1 MSQPKLGLIIRWLD
15 TPSMIMLMVGPN
27 RILTV
32 EAKAYWL
39 DFWGKIKITRN
50 YLEKQLV
57 MNLPL
62 DVHGLTNQSWA
73 CVQSKWILVPAKEL
87 G

>member
-1 MSQPKLGLIIRWLD
+1 
-15 TPSMIMLMVGPN
+15 MLMVGPN
-27 RILTV
+27 QIFSV

-39 DFWGKIKITRN
+39 GFWGKIKITRN
-50 YLEKQLV
+50 CLEKQLV

-62 DVHGLTNQSWA
+62 DVHGLANQSWA

>member
-1 MSQPKLGLIIRWLD
+1 MIRD
-15 TPSMIMLMVGPN
+15 
-27 RILTV
+27 
-32 EAKAYWL
+32 
-39 DFWGKIKITRN
+39 WGKIKITKN

-62 DVHGLTNQSWA
+62 DVHGLANQSWA
-73 CVQSKWILVPAKEL
+73 YVQSKWILVPTKKL